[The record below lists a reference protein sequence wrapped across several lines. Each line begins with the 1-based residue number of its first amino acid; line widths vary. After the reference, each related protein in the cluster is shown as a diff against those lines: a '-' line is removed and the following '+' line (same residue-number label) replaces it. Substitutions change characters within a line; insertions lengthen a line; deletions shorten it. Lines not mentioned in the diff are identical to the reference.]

1 MGQGVL
7 KELKVI
13 GKRAKLIQIQNKYKY
28 SRAIRARRQYRKLL
42 VREQISMYPIS
53 CLVASQSN
61 LTKERNV
68 VLENITDC

>member
-13 GKRAKLIQIQNKYKY
+13 GKRTKTNTNTNT
-28 SRAIRARRQYRKLL
+28 AIRVTSQYIKLL

-53 CLVASQSN
+53 CLVAIQSN

>member
-13 GKRAKLIQIQNKYKY
+13 GKRAKTNANTNT
-28 SRAIRARRQYRKLL
+28 AIRVTSQYIKLL